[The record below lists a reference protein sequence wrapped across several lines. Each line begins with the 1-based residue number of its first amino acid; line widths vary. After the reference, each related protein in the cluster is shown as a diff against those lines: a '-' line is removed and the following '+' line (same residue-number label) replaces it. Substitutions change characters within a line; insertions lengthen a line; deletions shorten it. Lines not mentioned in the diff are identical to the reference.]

1 MCKLLFFLT
10 NSFLILK
17 INYRTLKQKKE
28 MNIMDKGNVI
38 NFTIR
43 RLEKNPPNNLSE
55 EELRD
60 AIKNTNFGWGN
71 GTESWPSDS

>member
-1 MCKLLFFLT
+1 
-10 NSFLILK
+10 
-17 INYRTLKQKKE
+17 